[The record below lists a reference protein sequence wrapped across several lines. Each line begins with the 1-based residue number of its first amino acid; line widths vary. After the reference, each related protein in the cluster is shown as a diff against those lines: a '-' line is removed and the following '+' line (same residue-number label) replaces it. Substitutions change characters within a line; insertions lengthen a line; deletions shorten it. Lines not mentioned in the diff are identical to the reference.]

1 MKWEVGDLIRYEND
15 KRGTYGI
22 AIIVD
27 TYGYDNFDVNWL
39 VAKGFEVN
47 KNTIGITLSVKFCNE
62 SKAFAFVA
70 V

>member
-1 MKWEVGDLIRYEND
+1 MKWKVGDLIRYEND

-47 KNTIGITLSVKFCNE
+47 KDTSTGYMMSHIHYGW
-62 SKAFAFVA
+62 SKIS
-70 V
+70 